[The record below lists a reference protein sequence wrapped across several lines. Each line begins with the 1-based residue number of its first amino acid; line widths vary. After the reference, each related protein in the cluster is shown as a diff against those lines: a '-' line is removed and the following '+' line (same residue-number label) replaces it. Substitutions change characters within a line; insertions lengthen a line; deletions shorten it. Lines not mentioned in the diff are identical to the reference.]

1 MQPGWPTWCGH
12 RWNTPGRTLSDSAA
26 YVAEHAAEM
35 SRDVQARHIELYVN
49 DYTRDLGIDGYAAA
63 ETLLARGARCR
74 THAERPSPAVIEGG
88 REPRPSGVKVV
99 GKRPSNPATLR
110 ASPLSG

>member
-1 MQPGWPTWCGH
+1 M
-12 RWNTPGRTLSDSAA
+12 RGRTRRNQSS

-63 ETLLARGARCR
+63 ETLLARA
-74 THAERPSPAVIEGG
+74 HAAGLTPSAPA
-88 REPRPSGVKVV
+88 
-99 GKRPSNPATLR
+99 LR
-110 ASPLSG
+110 